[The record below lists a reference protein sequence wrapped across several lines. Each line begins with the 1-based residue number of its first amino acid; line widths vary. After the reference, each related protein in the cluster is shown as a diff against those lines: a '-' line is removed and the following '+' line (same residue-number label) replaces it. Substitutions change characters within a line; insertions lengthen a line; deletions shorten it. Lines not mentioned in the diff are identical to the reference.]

1 MRSGISSMVLLG
13 VAISSVL
20 LLALKGGKGMSLQH
34 NDTDVGLAL
43 PSVDTHHSGTM
54 ETATFALG

>member
-1 MRSGISSMVLLG
+1 MVLLG

-20 LLALKGGKGMSLQH
+20 LLALKGGKGMSMQH
-34 NDTDVGLAL
+34 NDTEVSSAL
-43 PSVDTHHSGTM
+43 PYADIHHSGTI